1 MNEQTSVEDF
11 LMPGHVWTHVA
22 KGTEATVLFVTNNH
36 LSEKLLESYPS
47 HVVYLDA
54 KGNLTSAT
62 VAQFTKTRGFSH
74 VEPAVESAIESL
86 VATINQD
93 DNITLEAED
102 SDSAAPTNST
112 TSSADEVTAE
122 QSVSLELETSTNEAI
137 PVVTSEALNAAL
149 ISFNSVPVVGVGV
162 MHHLTFKL
170 SENLTNENV
179 CTAFSSDVV
188 RYSAFNVLVNGK
200 SQVEVSWDEFHGV
213 YPSIDNHGTY
223 GTAVFLERDAVEE
236 DLKKAPAK
244 AAAKPAAKAAPKTAA
259 KAKPTP
265 EAGDAPAG
273 EQAGATET
281 K

>member
-102 SDSAAPTNST
+102 SDSAA
-112 TSSADEVTAE
+112 
-122 QSVSLELETSTNEAI
+122 
-137 PVVTSEALNAAL
+137 
-149 ISFNSVPVVGVGV
+149 
-162 MHHLTFKL
+162 
-170 SENLTNENV
+170 
-179 CTAFSSDVV
+179 
-188 RYSAFNVLVNGK
+188 Y
-200 SQVEVSWDEFHGV
+200 EFHHFFRRRSYGGAVGLPRVGNV
-213 YPSIDNHGTY
+213 YQRSYPRCDLRVSERCPHFVQFGPGGRSGRHAPLDVQ
-223 GTAVFLERDAVEE
+223 AV
-236 DLKKAPAK
+236 
-244 AAAKPAAKAAPKTAA
+244 
-259 KAKPTP
+259 
-265 EAGDAPAG
+265 
-273 EQAGATET
+273 
-281 K
+281 